1 MRGGGREEGTLR
13 ETSTSSSSMPGWGT
27 AGGAG
32 GGTAAGNSIPISK
45 SSLLEKK
52 VTRSVREGVG
62 ESTSPSSEEKVGDS
76 GSASGDRSPGN
87 PNGWSASWRFGAGAV
102 HDEARS

>member
-1 MRGGGREEGTLR
+1 MARGGGGEEGTWR
-13 ETSTSSSSMPGWGT
+13 ETSTSSPSMPAVGAASGT
-27 AGGAG
+27 AL
-32 GGTAAGNSIPISK
+32 GNSIPISK

-62 ESTSPSSEEKVGDS
+62 DSTSPSSEEKVGDS

-87 PNGWSASWRFGAGAV
+87 PSGWSGSWRVGAGAV